1 MSENRSRDIDKA
13 LMFKAL
19 GEPTRLRIFDFLRSC
34 CCPVAVEDSGDVR
47 PVVGPTVG
55 EVCCQITGA
64 DRINST
70 ISEHLKELREA
81 GLITVERRGRNMV
94 CGVNR
99 DVVSALAAYLTEASP
114 LELSDECCTE

>member
-1 MSENRSRDIDKA
+1 MSENQSIDIDRA

-55 EVCCQITGA
+55 EVCCQVTGA
-64 DRINST
+64 DKINST

-81 GLITVERRGRNMV
+81 GLIIIERRGRNMV

-99 DVVSALAAYLTEASP
+99 DAVLALCAYLTEASP
-114 LELSDECCTE
+114 IKLSHECCGE